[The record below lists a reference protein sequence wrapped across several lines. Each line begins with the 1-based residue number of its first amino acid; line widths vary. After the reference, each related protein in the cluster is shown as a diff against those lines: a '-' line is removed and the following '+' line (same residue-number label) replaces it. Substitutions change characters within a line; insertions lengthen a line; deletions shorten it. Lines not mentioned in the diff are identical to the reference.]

1 MRLVCVSVCVCV
13 CVRAR
18 ARARERFVGGCVNG
32 GVSEIGCV
40 GDGGAGG
47 ASAMGNDGARELGAV
62 T

>member
-1 MRLVCVSVCVCV
+1 MCVCVCV
-13 CVRAR
+13 CAR
-18 ARARERFVGGCVNG
+18 ARARELFVGGCVNG